1 MYKVYKILKLFS
13 EKNLFLVLLFSI
25 ISNIFQ
31 TLLLLCI
38 PLLSFFYLRKSFES
52 KENFFSSKISELIEI
67 EINFLSISYITLV
80 IVIIS
85 TISNLI
91 YLVLCSNISF
101 ETGKKIQMSAFKYFL
116 FQPYSFFQKKNK
128 NEIINKSIQDIIR
141 IPNGIFIP
149 FFNIFNSFILAVIIF
164 LTLIILNPL
173 VSISL
178 TILLTLMYFILNK
191 MVWPFVDRL
200 S

>member
-1 MYKVYKILKLFS
+1 MFKVYKILKLFS

-38 PLLSFFYLRKSFES
+38 PLLSFFYLGKSFES
-52 KENFFSSKISELIEI
+52 KENFISNKISELIEV
-67 EINFLSISYITLV
+67 EINFLTISQITLI

-101 ETGKKIQMSAFKYFL
+101 ETGKKIQMSAFRYFL

-128 NEIINKSIQDIIR
+128 N
-141 IPNGIFIP
+141 
-149 FFNIFNSFILAVIIF
+149 
-164 LTLIILNPL
+164 
-173 VSISL
+173 
-178 TILLTLMYFILNK
+178 
-191 MVWPFVDRL
+191 
-200 S
+200 